1 MSKKRIIVD
10 CMGGDK
16 APGEMLAGVVAARK
30 ELDGEYVLVGVRD
43 RMEAAARERGLDLS
57 GFELLDAEDVVTMQ
71 DDPMCVL
78 HAKKNASMTVALR
91 ALRDGQGDAMVSTG
105 NTGALFTGASLI
117 VKRIPGVHRAAIGTT
132 LMFEKPF
139 LLLDSG
145 ANVTVQPEF
154 LPQFAVM
161 GSAYMKGFFGMEAPR
176 VGLLNN
182 GTEDCKGTPVQIEA
196 YRLLSEM
203 AGIRFVGNVEPS
215 ALPFDVCDVAV
226 ADGFTGNICL
236 KAYEGVSRFIM
247 HGLKDIFM
255 TNTLTKL
262 SALGIKK
269 PLAQFRKKVDTAEY
283 GGSPI
288 LGLKKPVIKAH
299 GSSDA
304 RAFTSAI
311 RQALRLC
318 ESGALDSLEGEIAAM
333 QAETVAEAQTERT

>member
-1 MSKKRIIVD
+1 MAKKRIIVD

-16 APGEMLAGVVAARK
+16 APGEMLAGVVAARA
-30 ELDGEYVLVGVRD
+30 ELDGDYLLVGVREQ
-43 RMEAAARERGLDLS
+43 MEAAARERGIDLS
-57 GFELLDAEDVVTMQ
+57 GYEILEAETVITMQ

-117 VKRIPGVHRAAIGTT
+117 VKRIPGVHRAAIGTV
-132 LMFEKPF
+132 LMFERPF

-145 ANVTVQPEF
+145 ANVTIQPDF

-161 GSAYMKGFFGMEAPR
+161 GSAYMKGLFGMESPR

-182 GTEDCKGTPVQIEA
+182 GTEEHKGTPLLVEA
-196 YRLLSEM
+196 HQLLS
-203 AGIRFVGNVEPS
+203 ATPGINFVGNVEPT

-226 ADGFTGNICL
+226 TDGFTGNICL
-236 KAYEGVSRFIM
+236 KAFEGVSKFIL
-247 HGLKDIFM
+247 HGMKDIFM
-255 TNTLTKL
+255 TNTLTKM
-262 SALGIKK
+262 SALGIKR
-269 PLAQFRKKVDTAEY
+269 PLAEFRKKVDTAEY

-288 LGLKKPVIKAH
+288 LGLCKPVIKAH

-304 RAFTSAI
+304 RAFANAI
-311 RQALRLC
+311 RQATRLC
-318 ESGALDSLEGEIAAM
+318 ETGVLDGLETAIAAM
-333 QAETVAEAQTERT
+333 TQES